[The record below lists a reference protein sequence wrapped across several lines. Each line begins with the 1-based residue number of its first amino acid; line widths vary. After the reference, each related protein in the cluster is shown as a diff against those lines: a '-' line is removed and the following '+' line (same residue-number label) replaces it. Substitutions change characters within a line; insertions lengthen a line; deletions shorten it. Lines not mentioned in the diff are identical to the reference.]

1 MSTLFSRIPE
11 RLLRTLWEED
21 RFLIIG
27 HRQPDADCI
36 FSSLT
41 LKEILS
47 YMGKEA
53 VLLSEGPF
61 LRQEIIPYRNQFHSS
76 VSKEN
81 LSGDPAVIVVDCSTE
96 DRPGVMMADLSGL
109 PLIVIDHH
117 IGGEPFAEP
126 DMTYI
131 IPRVPS
137 TTLLVDEIRR
147 QLDVPLTKKTA
158 EYIYLG
164 FATDTN
170 FFSRLIDEHNG
181 PETLERVADLLRTGI
196 SVQDIFEKLHG
207 GKPFSY
213 YTDFTRLLERTVSLC
228 GGRLLYTYMKKG
240 ELTGEK
246 PIEPLYSALLEV
258 QNVSVI
264 AIFDEK
270 EEGTQVG
277 LRSTI
282 SSGINVGKE
291 ACRLGGGGH
300 SHQAG
305 VTVSCG
311 LEEAQKL
318 VLPLLISLIENK

>member
-1 MSTLFSRIPE
+1 MRP
-11 RLLRTLWEED
+11 
-21 RFLIIG
+21 
-27 HRQPDADCI
+27 
-36 FSSLT
+36 
-41 LKEILS
+41 
-47 YMGKEA
+47 
-53 VLLSEGPF
+53 
-61 LRQEIIPYRNQFHSS
+61 EIISYRNQFHSS

-240 ELTGEK
+240 EFTGEK

-258 QNVSVI
+258 QDVSVI

>member
-1 MSTLFSRIPE
+1 
-11 RLLRTLWEED
+11 
-21 RFLIIG
+21 
-27 HRQPDADCI
+27 
-36 FSSLT
+36 
-41 LKEILS
+41 
-47 YMGKEA
+47 
-53 VLLSEGPF
+53 
-61 LRQEIIPYRNQFHSS
+61 
-76 VSKEN
+76 
-81 LSGDPAVIVVDCSTE
+81 
-96 DRPGVMMADLSGL
+96 
-109 PLIVIDHH
+109 
-117 IGGEPFAEP
+117 
-126 DMTYI
+126 MTY
-131 IPRVPS
+131 
-137 TTLLVDEIRR
+137 
-147 QLDVPLTKKTA
+147 PLTKKTA

-228 GGRLLYTYMKKG
+228 GGRLLYSYIKKG
-240 ELTGEK
+240 EFTGEK

-258 QNVSVI
+258 QDVSVI